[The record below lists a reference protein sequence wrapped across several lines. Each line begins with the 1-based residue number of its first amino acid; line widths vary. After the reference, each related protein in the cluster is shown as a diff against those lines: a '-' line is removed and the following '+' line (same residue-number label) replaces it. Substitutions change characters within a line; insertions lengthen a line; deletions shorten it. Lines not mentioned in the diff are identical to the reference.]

1 MNNLSKDERI
11 KQQIREAA
19 RSLFQKWGLQKTTM
33 EDIAKAAEKGKSTLY
48 YYFKSKD
55 EIFDEIVSEEFNAI
69 LLKAQAAMV
78 SQKTSE
84 GKLRAFLSS
93 TVNEARQRATIYE
106 IVFGEISKLESAVA
120 KLRKIQTERELE
132 IISGILADGVRS
144 GELKLLNE
152 QDTHHLATLLM
163 LTFRTVMFEYAFKN
177 AFDEANEM
185 IDLAITIFM
194 GGLKS

>member
-1 MNNLSKDERI
+1 MIKLSKDERI

-19 RSLFQKWGLQKTTM
+19 RGLFQKWGLQKTTM

-69 LLKAQAAMV
+69 LLIAQTTMEG
-78 SQKTSE
+78 QTTSE

-93 TVNEARQRATIYE
+93 TITQAQQRAAIYE
-106 IVFGEISKLESAVA
+106 IVFGEISKLETVIA
-120 KLRKIQTERELE
+120 KLRRIQHEKELE
-132 IISGILADGVRS
+132 IISKILADGVRS

-152 QDTHHLATLLM
+152 QDTHRLATLLL
-163 LTFRTVMFEYAFKN
+163 LTFRTLMFEYALKN

-185 IDLAITIFM
+185 INLTISIFM
-194 GGLKS
+194 SGLKS